1 MEHNTHREAGGAAH
15 PQNPCSLGVL
25 GLLSRGQEIPCH
37 EASSVRIQ
45 VLLVHLHSQG
55 WVGWNQPGPCIFP
68 RQTRVSV
75 LPPLLLPLWSS
86 TEIGNQAG
94 KLAGR
99 GGKCHET
106 LTLSQP
112 WPKSRRKQCLN
123 GRKIIA
129 THENQSKA
137 GPPMAAYL
145 SGPKIWLYHKC
156 MSWES
161 GRLYLFPFPLFNIS
175 LPQVSFFIEYLSK
188 AYYFI

>member
-1 MEHNTHREAGGAAH
+1 MNMFLSIHRGEEGYMEHNTHREAGGAAH

-99 GGKCHET
+99 GIPDSQGFIITHSGADGQIGMCSQTPH
-106 LTLSQP
+106 LSF
-112 WPKSRRKQCLN
+112 
-123 GRKIIA
+123 
-129 THENQSKA
+129 HV
-137 GPPMAAYL
+137 
-145 SGPKIWLYHKC
+145 
-156 MSWES
+156 
-161 GRLYLFPFPLFNIS
+161 S
-175 LPQVSFFIEYLSK
+175 L
-188 AYYFI
+188 